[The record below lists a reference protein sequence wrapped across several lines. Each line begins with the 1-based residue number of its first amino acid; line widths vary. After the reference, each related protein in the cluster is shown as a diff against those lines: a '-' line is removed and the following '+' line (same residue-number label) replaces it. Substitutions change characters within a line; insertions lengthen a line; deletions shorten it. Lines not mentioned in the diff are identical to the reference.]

1 MCRMF
6 CMYGF
11 RRHPETG
18 CELCECDWK
27 PISERIP
34 CDERIPCTGTR
45 VCNLQ
50 LKLCEAGK

>member
-1 MCRMF
+1 MF

-18 CELCECDWK
+18 CELCECDWT
-27 PISERIP
+27 PISERIA

-50 LKLCEAGK
+50 LKFCEAGK